1 MNAALGT
8 DPPLESMLLAD
19 RLDNPA
25 VHLRHEPFSFLVA
38 TDMLRPEARDALQR
52 DFPRYPEAGF
62 FPHEAKDCGPAVN
75 RLVAEITA
83 PAFVD
88 ALGGK
93 LGVPS
98 MSKLPALVT
107 LCSRL
112 NRRHGTI
119 HTDSRSKV
127 VTALVYLNSDWPH
140 GSPGCLRFL
149 GKIDDIESMVAPELA
164 PVYGNLAAFR
174 RADNSFHGHLPHEG
188 DRMVVQV
195 AWLTSEDELR
205 RKQKRGRT
213 THWFKRLLGSLD
225 RRFGAGRDDS
235 KSHRD

>member
-1 MNAALGT
+1 M
-8 DPPLESMLLAD
+8 PLLLAS
-19 RLDNPA
+19 RLHDA
-25 VHLRHEPFSFLVA
+25 DIHVAQQPFSYLIA
-38 TDMLRPEARDALQR
+38 QGMLRTDAMAELQR

-62 FPHEAKDCGPAVN
+62 FPHKSEDCGPSVN
-75 RLVAEITA
+75 RLVAEITS
-83 PAFVD
+83 PAFAD
-88 ALGGK
+88 ALGER
-93 LGVPS
+93 LGVPG

-127 VTALVYLNSDWPH
+127 LTTLVYLNTDWPH

-149 GKIDDIESMVAPELA
+149 ERIDDIESLVAPELL
-164 PVYGNLAAFR
+164 PVYGNLAAFK

-188 DRMVVQV
+188 ERMVVQI
-195 AWLTSEDELR
+195 AWLTSQEELL
-205 RKQKRGRT
+205 RKQKRGRF

-225 RRFGAGRDDS
+225 KRFGAGRDAN
-235 KSHRD
+235 KAHRD